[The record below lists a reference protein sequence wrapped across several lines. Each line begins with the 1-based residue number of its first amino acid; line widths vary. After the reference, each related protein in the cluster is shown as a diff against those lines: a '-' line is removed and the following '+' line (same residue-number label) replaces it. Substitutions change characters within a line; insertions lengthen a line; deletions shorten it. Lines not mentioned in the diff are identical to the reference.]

1 MGLKKHLIVFNVVG
15 LESSNIFAET
25 LPNIQQIAERGAYC
39 PVTPVFPA
47 VTSTVQ
53 ASLLTGKY
61 PNEHG
66 IISNGSYDRTNYSVS
81 FWDQES
87 SLVKARRIWDFL
99 NGGVPG
105 EVKSA
110 VLFWQN
116 TLYAKSDVV
125 VTPKPIHLE
134 NSMIMWCYSRPASF
148 YENVLRPKLGE
159 FQLTSYWGPLASS
172 KSSEWIAASDGS
184 YIRDAKTINTF
195 YLFSSRRLF
204 SSAIWKKQQGSK
216 RGSG

>member
-1 MGLKKHLIVFNVVG
+1 MG
-15 LESSNIFAET
+15 LESSNVFAEN
-25 LPNIQQIAERGAYC
+25 LPNIQQIAEQGAYC

-66 IISNGSYDRTNYSVS
+66 IISNGTYDRTNYSVS

-87 SLVKARRIWDFL
+87 SLVKARRIWDIL
-99 NGGVPG
+99 DGGLSG

-134 NSMIMWCYSRPASF
+134 NRMIMWCYSRPASF
-148 YENVLRPKLGE
+148 YEECFKTQVRRISTSHLLG
-159 FQLTSYWGPLASS
+159 T
-172 KSSEWIAASDGS
+172 
-184 YIRDAKTINTF
+184 IRVIQIN
-195 YLFSSRRLF
+195 
-204 SSAIWKKQQGSK
+204 
-216 RGSG
+216 

>member
-1 MGLKKHLIVFNVVG
+1 MFELAISFEYSLNTEPPIFVDGLKKHLLVFSVVG
-15 LESSNIFAET
+15 LESSNVFAEN

-66 IISNGSYDRTNYSVS
+66 IISNGKYDRTNYTVS

-87 SLVKARRIWDFL
+87 SLVEANRIWDFL
-99 NGGVPG
+99 NGGVSG
-105 EVKSA
+105 SVNSA

-125 VTPKPIHLE
+125 VTPKPIHLV
-134 NSMIMWCYSRPASF
+134 NGMIMWCYSRPPGF
-148 YENVLRPKLGE
+148 YEEVLRPKLGE
-159 FQLTSYWGPLASS
+159 FQTC
-172 KSSEWIAASDGS
+172 
-184 YIRDAKTINTF
+184 
-195 YLFSSRRLF
+195 
-204 SSAIWKKQQGSK
+204 
-216 RGSG
+216 